1 MAGNQ
6 APPVLTKDFKDPFNA
21 GQMVGM
27 LVMLTFI
34 ENNKGIPAEALE
46 KLRWTCAD
54 NAAIFLDKPAE
65 DIFLMINRLVK
76 DIHI

>member
-6 APPVLTKDFKDPFNA
+6 VPQALAKDFKDPFNA
-21 GQMVGM
+21 GQMIGM

-46 KLRWTCAD
+46 KLRWTCAN
-54 NAAIFLDKPAE
+54 NAEIFLDKPAE
-65 DIFLMINRLVK
+65 DIFLMIDNLVK
-76 DIHI
+76 DINI